1 VTKKQKDLAGRQT
14 LALDSQH
21 SDKRQWKD
29 RSRTGNSRLDAG
41 DKGDQ
46 RKGYS
51 LPPFK
56 EPVGPIDSDAEDVA
70 KSDVSNLFGR
80 YFVAVK

>member
-1 VTKKQKDLAGRQT
+1 MTKKRKDLAGKQT

-21 SDKRQWKD
+21 SDKKLLKD
-29 RSRTGNSRLDAG
+29 RSRMGNLRVDTG

-46 RKGYS
+46 RKAYS

-56 EPVGPIDSDAEDVA
+56 EPVDPIDSDAEDVA
-70 KSDVSNLFGR
+70 KSDVSNLF
-80 YFVAVK
+80 YF